1 MPRFVQTVKAWMP
14 VGTSS
19 VYPRR
24 FRLEDEPLLVV
35 QGVADLNP
43 DPRQQ
48 TLPLWFDAEVQ
59 VFSDGTTEII
69 SFGPTYGSIHGAG
82 IEEQLTGIYQHA
94 FSRALVDT
102 KLKILGHK

>member
-1 MPRFVQTVKAWMP
+1 MARFVQVVPLRMTVDI
-14 VGTSS
+14 TR

-24 FRLEDEPLLVV
+24 FRLEDEPLLLV

-43 DPRQQ
+43 DPRKQ

-59 VFSDGTTEII
+59 LFEDGTAEIV

-82 IEEQLTGIYQHA
+82 IEDQLTGVYQHA